1 MKILVIGDVIEDVIV
16 IPKGQI
22 RPNTDTLAT
31 IRKTMGGSAANVASW
46 LAHLGS
52 SVSFHAAVNYL
63 DSEKIRLDL
72 SGIDCQLQ
80 ESKKPTGSLVALID
94 GQGRSMLTDRGA
106 NEDLDLGKIDPRGF
120 GIVYLS
126 GYALL
131 GKKTSEVESFLK
143 ASKEAGA
150 LIAIDPGSYG
160 FIQDFGVSEYRD
172 LLLGADIAFPNSE
185 EEQLLELAGKLPL
198 SVITKGAE
206 GVSAVTK
213 DGLEISSPALSA
225 ELVDPTGA
233 GDAFCAGF
241 LASLATLDLA
251 NWLETDSIKKALES
265 GQRAGA
271 KAIAGY
277 GARPNSSTV

>member
-1 MKILVIGDVIEDVIV
+1 MKIVVIGDVIEDVIV
-16 IPKGQI
+16 IPNGQI

-52 SVSFHAAVNYL
+52 SVSFQAAVNYL

-80 ESKKPTGSLVALID
+80 ESKKPTGSLVALIE

-106 NEDLDLGKIDPRGF
+106 NQDLDLGKIDPRGF

-131 GKKTSEVESFLK
+131 GKKTYEVTSFLE
-143 ASKEAGA
+143 ASKKAGA

-160 FIQDFGVSEYRD
+160 FIQDFGVSEYRV
-172 LLLGADIAFPNSE
+172 LLLCADIAFPNSE

-198 SVITKGAE
+198 TVITKGAE

-233 GDAFCAGF
+233 GDAFCAGY

>member
-1 MKILVIGDVIEDVIV
+1 MKILVIGDVVEDVIV

-22 RPNTDTLAT
+22 RPNTDTSAT

-46 LAHLGS
+46 LSHLGS
-52 SVSFHAAVNYL
+52 QVSFQAAVNFQ
-63 DSEKIRLDL
+63 DTAKVRSDL
-72 SGIDCQLQ
+72 SEIDCTFQ
-80 ESKKPTGSLVALID
+80 ESQKPTGSLVALIE

-131 GKKTSEVESFLK
+131 GRKTDEVKSFLR
-143 ASKEAGA
+143 AIKEAGA

-160 FIQDFGVSEYRD
+160 FIQDFGVSEYRS
-172 LLLGADIAFPNSE
+172 LLLSADIAFPNSE
-185 EEQLLELAGKLPL
+185 EEQLLELSGKLPL
-198 SVITKGAE
+198 TVITKGAN
-206 GVSAVTK
+206 GVTARTK
-213 DGLEISSPALSA
+213 DGLEVTLPALTA

-241 LASLATLDLA
+241 LASLAALEPA
-251 NWLETDSIKKALES
+251 NWLETESITKALES

-271 KAIAGY
+271 RAITGF